1 MTREQCNQLRVL
13 HSEIEGH
20 IRELRKIE
28 KREKSAAQHG
38 TSLLKGLRPCNHVDQ
53 AAKVELLKT
62 IQAKQNHYLS
72 VRGALEVEISK
83 IQDYTLQTIFSL
95 MYVDCMTADEAAA
108 LIPGSCSG
116 GGILQML
123 VRYFDGEAIT

>member
-1 MTREQCNQLRVL
+1 M
-13 HSEIEGH
+13 
-20 IRELRKIE
+20 
-28 KREKSAAQHG
+28 
-38 TSLLKGLRPCNHVDQ
+38 DQ

>member
-13 HSEIEGH
+13 RSEIEGH

-28 KREKSAAQHG
+28 RREKSAAQHG

-53 AAKVELLKT
+53 AAKADLLET
-62 IQAKQNHYLS
+62 IRKKQNHYLT
-72 VRGALEVEISK
+72 VRSALEVEISN
-83 IQDYTLQTIFSL
+83 IQDHTLRTIISL
-95 MYVDCMTADEAAA
+95 IYVDGMTADEAAA
-108 LIPGSCSG
+108 LIPGSCTG
-116 GGILQML
+116 GGVIQML